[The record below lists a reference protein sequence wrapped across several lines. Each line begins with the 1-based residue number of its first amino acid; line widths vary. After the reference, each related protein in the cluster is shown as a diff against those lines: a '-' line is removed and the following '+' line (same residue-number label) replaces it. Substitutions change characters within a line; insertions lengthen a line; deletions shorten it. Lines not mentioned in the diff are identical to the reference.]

1 MKETHHLIGFT
12 RPVNK
17 EELFNL
23 RHAQA
28 RNVIERIF
36 GVLKRRFRILVIPP
50 EYSYK
55 VQAQIPSALCAIHN
69 FIRIHDSQ
77 EGEIANP
84 QNSEYSSS
92 VPNPGDDGV
101 RQMNYMEDDILDDA
115 TIRWDKIAQEMW
127 NSYQSVLQAREADEN
142 DSENDDDEVEDDN
155 ITEFTLYED
164 NDFLMT

>member
-1 MKETHHLIGFT
+1 MGF

-50 EYSYK
+50 EYSVK

-69 FIRIHDSQ
+69 FIKVHDPK
-77 EGEIANP
+77 EDELPNLG
-84 QNSEYSSS
+84 NSEYSSS
-92 VPNPGDDGV
+92 IPNPGDDGV
-101 RQMNYMEDDILDDA
+101 RQVNYAEDDVFDVADRRD
-115 TIRWDKIAQEMW
+115 TIAQDMW
-127 NSYQSVLQAREADEN
+127 DSYQNVLEARALAGDE
-142 DSENDDDEVEDDN
+142 DDEDEFEGDN
-155 ITEFTLYED
+155 EEAFYADHNFSII
-164 NDFLMT
+164 